1 LTEAAVHEAQHLGLR
16 VLPWTV
22 NDPAEMERVA
32 RWGVDGLITDRPDL
46 ALASPT
52 LRTLV
57 APPRGPDAGTGSV
70 EQEPGSS
77 P

>member
-1 LTEAAVHEAQHLGLR
+1 LTEVAVHEAQRLGLR

-52 LRTLV
+52 MRALV
-57 APPRGPDAGTGSV
+57 APPHGPDAGIGSV
-70 EQEPGSS
+70 ARERGSPS
-77 P
+77 